1 MAHTNRYFI
10 VAADSPNL
18 PQIYD
23 VIVGK
28 PSTQRYSIAGDNLV
42 VKLHKDDHKNYPF
55 LDSSSE
61 YNHAAIL
68 EIMHTPEW
76 QEELPIIDN
85 R

>member
-1 MAHTNRYFI
+1 MAHNRYFI
-10 VAADSPNL
+10 VEANNPNL

-28 PSTQRYSIAGDNLV
+28 PSTQRYSIAGDRLV
-42 VKLHKDDHKNYPF
+42 PKLHKGDHSDYPF
-55 LDSSSE
+55 LDGSSE
-61 YNHAAIL
+61 YNHDEIL

-76 QEELPIIDN
+76 QEEMPIIDN

>member
-18 PQIYD
+18 PQIYN

-28 PSTQRYSIAGDNLV
+28 PSTQRYSIDSTKLV
-42 VKLHKDDHKNYPF
+42 VKLHEGDHSDYPF
-55 LDSSSE
+55 LDGSSE
-61 YNHAAIL
+61 YNHAEIL

-76 QEELPIIDN
+76 QEELPI
-85 R
+85 

>member
-1 MAHTNRYFI
+1 MFI

-42 VKLHKDDHKNYPF
+42 VKLHKGDHSDYQFMDGIK
-55 LDSSSE
+55 E
-61 YNHAAIL
+61 YNHAEIL
-68 EIMHTPEW
+68 DIMHTPDW
-76 QEELPIIDN
+76 QEEMPITDN